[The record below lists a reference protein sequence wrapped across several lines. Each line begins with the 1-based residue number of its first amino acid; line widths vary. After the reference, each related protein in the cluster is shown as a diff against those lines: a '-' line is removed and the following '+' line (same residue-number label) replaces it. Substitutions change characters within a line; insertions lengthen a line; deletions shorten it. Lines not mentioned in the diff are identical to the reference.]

1 MAPSAIDETVSRR
14 DAWKGLPPP
23 TLYPVKEAKFT
34 EYLAPHLDGREQ
46 ALGQPSGQAAI
57 VIDNGRPC
65 LAPHS
70 SRNMLTRATA
80 PCRLLGRPRGLVVRH
95 GSATRHP
102 AHHVQVPGPEGE
114 QDVLLCRPGL
124 LRRHHRAG
132 AHPQRLRGRH
142 RHREQ
147 LGCHGARPRPRLHQ
161 AWHERRRGRCRHAH
175 RHDRGRRQPPVLAE
189 E

>member
-1 MAPSAIDETVSRR
+1 MPGRACRHQHCTQSRR
-14 DAWKGLPPP
+14 
-23 TLYPVKEAKFT
+23 
-34 EYLAPHLDGREQ
+34 
-46 ALGQPSGQAAI
+46 PSLQSTWRRTWTAGSRRSASLRDRLRSSLTMVGHA
-57 VIDNGRPC
+57 V
-65 LAPHS
+65 APHS

-80 PCRLLGRPRGLVVRH
+80 LCRLLGRPRGLVVRH
-95 GSATRHP
+95 GSAARHP

-114 QDVLLCRPGL
+114 QDLLLCRPGL